1 MSLVNKLKT
10 LKTNIF
16 GSSSKSNTSFT
27 RAPASYVDSIAF
39 QQTPTGVLGTDPLGF
54 QTFSYPLDTQINYE
68 NGHYM
73 LFYVNVQDKTKY
85 TYTGGASE
93 GNRKTVNQA
102 LKGANESE
110 VRYTKL
116 RDIKRKVYNTDKAE
130 GAGQGDSTIVEKRN
144 IYSPAHDLYYDT
156 FVTTTAKGKNKLGV
170 SASNFNNT
178 RRITDSVS
186 IYLPPNVEEST
197 SAKYDESA
205 TGIAGFLVSAF
216 GKSLEGMDAQ
226 QLTRKVAGGLEGIS
240 KDMTFRAIGL
250 AGELVGAEGVE
261 ALAKKAFGEASNPY
275 MEVLFDQMQLR
286 TFTYNFNF
294 APRNEQEALEVQKII
309 QLFRFHMAPELRP
322 DVNRYV
328 GLPSQFDIHYMY
340 LSKEGVAS
348 ENNYYNRIATCVL
361 QDCKINYTPNG
372 VKSFEDGGPVQTTM
386 TLTFK
391 EIELLT
397 KDKIAQGY

>member
-54 QTFSYPLDTQINYE
+54 QTFSYPLDTQVNYE

-93 GNRKTVNQA
+93 GNRMTVNQA

>member
-16 GSSSKSNTSFT
+16 GGKSNTSFT
-27 RAPASYVDSIAF
+27 RAPASYVETIAF

-54 QTFSYPLDTQINYE
+54 QTFSYPLDTQVNYE

-85 TYTGGASE
+85 TYEGGASE

-116 RDIKRKVYNTDKAE
+116 RDIKRKVYSTDTKTVE
-130 GAGQGDSTIVEKRN
+130 DISGGSSITEKRS
-144 IYSPAHDLYYDT
+144 IYSPVHDLYYDR
-156 FVTTTAKGKNKLGV
+156 FVTTTTKGKNKLGV

-226 QLTRKVAGGLEGIS
+226 QLTRKLGGGLEGIA

-340 LSKEGVAS
+340 LSKDGVAS

-361 QDCKINYTPNG
+361 QDCKVNYTPNG

-397 KDKIAQGY
+397 KEKIAQGY

>member
-16 GSSSKSNTSFT
+16 GGKSNTSFT
-27 RAPASYVDSIAF
+27 RAPASYVETIAF
-39 QQTPTGVLGTDPLGF
+39 QETPTGVLGTDPLGF
-54 QTFSYPLDTQINYE
+54 QTFSYPLDTQVNYE

-85 TYTGGASE
+85 TYDNYISK
-93 GNRKTVNQA
+93 KTYDTII
-102 LKGANESE
+102 KGESE
-110 VRYTKL
+110 NEQRYKRL

-130 GAGQGDSTIVEKRN
+130 GAGQGDSTIVEKRS
-144 IYSPAHDLYYDT
+144 IYSPVHDLYYDR
-156 FVTTTAKGKNKLGV
+156 FVTTTTKGKNKLGV

-226 QLTRKVAGGLEGIS
+226 QLTRKLGGGLEGIA

-294 APRNEQEALEVQKII
+294 APRNEKEALEVQKII

-322 DVNRYV
+322 GVNRYL
-328 GLPSQFDIHYMY
+328 GLPSQFDLHYMY
-340 LSKEGVAS
+340 LSKDGATS
-348 ENNYYNRIATCVL
+348 ENNYYNRVATCVL
-361 QDCKINYTPNG
+361 QNCDVNYTPNG
-372 VKSFEDGGPVQTTM
+372 VKSFEDGGPVTTTM
-386 TLTFK
+386 ALQFK

-397 KDKIAQGY
+397 KDKIAEGY

>member
-93 GNRKTVNQA
+93 GNRMTVNQA

>member
-27 RAPASYVDSIAF
+27 RAPASYVESIAF

-340 LSKEGVAS
+340 LSKDGVAS